1 MSVSH
6 GSTWKVVRS
15 GISGPSEQGTASGPM
30 MLPSSA
36 MVNPPAETVANGMPL
51 RANRWKCRAGT
62 TLPIT
67 RPGTDVYCR

>member
-1 MSVSH
+1 M
-6 GSTWKVVRS
+6 RS
-15 GISGPSEQGTASGPM
+15 GISGPSEHGTASGPM